1 VKAFFAARKEEM
13 LAYLRRIIE
22 EKAQDL
28 SKIHPLGR
36 DAVERILDFA
46 GRGKMLRGGL
56 VGLGYALYAGEDRSA
71 AVPTDAGA
79 SGGGAGEHDPMPE
92 DVVAVGTAMEL
103 FQSAF
108 LIHDDIM
115 DRDTR
120 RRGVATVFSQYAEA
134 AKEEGLP
141 DADHMGES
149 LGICAG
155 DIAFF
160 VAYEILGR
168 VGAAATPGA
177 AGAASAA
184 ADKRGVDCAPL
195 FSFVSQ
201 ELSYVGVAQML
212 DVRWGNG
219 ADRVDETDVL
229 ELYRYKTGRYTFSL
243 PLSAGALLAGAGQ
256 DGRERLERIG
266 ELLGVVF
273 QLRDD
278 ELGLFGDEDA
288 LGKPIGSDV
297 REGKRTPFFLSLM
310 ERVEE
315 RERTKL
321 LDIFGNEDSTE
332 EDIEHVRSL
341 VEELGVRDEII
352 RTCEGLSREA
362 REEIEALEETAP
374 DAYRILED
382 LLDYGLNRQK

>member
-1 VKAFFAARKEEM
+1 MKAFFAARKEEIHE
-13 LAYLRRIIE
+13 YLKRTIE
-22 EKAQDL
+22 AKAEEL
-28 SKIHPLGR
+28 SKVHPLGR

-46 GRGKMLRGGL
+46 GRGKMLRGGM
-56 VGLGYALYAGEDRSA
+56 VGLGYALYAEGGRE
-71 AVPTDAGA
+71 A
-79 SGGGAGEHDPMPE
+79 SEEASMPE
-92 DVVAVGTAMEL
+92 DVVAVGAAMEL

-141 DADHMGES
+141 DAEHMGES

-160 VAYEILGR
+160 LAYEILGR
-168 VGAAATPGA
+168 VGSGERGA
-177 AGAASAA
+177 
-184 ADKRGVDCAPL
+184 DCAPL
-195 FSFVSQ
+195 FSFASQ

-219 ADRVDETDVL
+219 ADRVEEADVL

-243 PLSAGALLAGAGQ
+243 PLSAGALLAGVDASK
-256 DGRERLERIG
+256 RKLLEQIG

-297 REGKRTPFFLSLM
+297 REGKRTPLFLSLM

-315 RERTKL
+315 AERNKL
-321 LDIFGNEDSTE
+321 LGIFGNEDSTE
-332 EDIEHVRSL
+332 EEIEHVRSL

-352 RTCEGLSREA
+352 RTCEGLSRDA
-362 REEIEALEETAP
+362 RNEIESLQETNP
-374 DAYRILED
+374 EAYRVLED
-382 LLDYGLNRQK
+382 LLDYGLNRKH